1 MSKRDLLNK
10 LSFQDVDKILD
21 ETRRKPATR
30 QMNKKEMVRGT
41 VGTRHPSA
49 IEIPSRP
56 VTIARYG
63 NMKHCQN
70 CETVEATE
78 HSVLRK
84 EGSKQHKQSLQ
95 RKCSGW
101 SSVQTSINESREET
115 LSKKQK
121 SIQQP
126 LGLQKIKEKTLL
138 DPLSST
144 KVGDEYLGS
153 AVQGQMCPEFGIS
166 LKSEFDFYSI

>member
-1 MSKRDLLNK
+1 M
-10 LSFQDVDKILD
+10 KIVSVLD